1 MNRSNGRDSPP
12 ANKCILVVDDDA
24 GMLTLTGIMLER
36 AGFTVKKALSGLQA
50 LEIAESHPPDL
61 FVLDVMM
68 PEMDGLELCVRIRSR
83 PRMSHTPVIFLSAQT
98 DAKVI
103 QDGLKAGAA
112 GYLIKPINNGALVSK
127 VRTVLGLE

>member
-1 MNRSNGRDSPP
+1 MNRGNGRDSPT
-12 ANKCILVVDDDA
+12 ANKCILIVDDDA

-36 AGFTVKKALSGLQA
+36 AGFVVKKAVSGPEA
-50 LEIAESHPPDL
+50 LEVAESHPPDL

-68 PEMDGLELCVRIRSR
+68 PDMDGVELCEHIRSR
-83 PRMSHTPVIFLSAQT
+83 PRLSHAPVIFLSAQT
-98 DAKVI
+98 DARVI

-127 VRTVLGLE
+127 VRTLLGLE